1 MRLKTRSRAI
11 ASRKFAV
18 ISIKSMAGCKALA
31 FASLWLILLSA
42 LTAPSAFAHG
52 DHGEAAPPE
61 GGLNL
66 VSFEGFQVELLVS
79 PRPLR
84 VGTESKII
92 AKILRDGSLEPVRNG
107 KIFMTVLP
115 ARQLNRSAS
124 PGEASAGN
132 PDRLDSF
139 PLSPAPEMVWA
150 GSYTLAR
157 QLKEKGP
164 HLVRVALAELDGRSF
179 DPPAIFE
186 FYVNVAPRSGLS
198 SGLLALM
205 ITAIVIGGAGIY
217 RGVVRSRYPLD
228 LNVPLNLLDIP
239 WLKSLVSWQGFQ
251 PLLQIPV
258 LALIALIAFLGLFDI
273 QDGAKNLATKLTWIL
288 WWPGI
293 IFTFILVGRLWCVMC
308 PFGTLNEWSANLA
321 KPNRLFPK
329 FLRNLWL
336 ATFLFVLLTW
346 ADEQIGVIRSPQ
358 MTAWLIFFFAFSA
371 IATGVF
377 FQRRSFCHYLCPIT
391 GLLGLYSMVSPL
403 EVRAGDRSQCQ
414 KNCHQD
420 CYRGNE
426 KGKGCPMFEFPM
438 TVDRNTFC
446 NFCFECVKSCPS
458 SNLAFRVRAFGKDL
472 WASGKRWLDE
482 SYLSVALV
490 GITTIVTVQMLTDWS
505 NWTSGLA
512 RLIPLPVR
520 ILMKP
525 VTYLSLTESAVFFLG
540 SLLLFPLIVFL
551 AAWAANRIA
560 GEKGKGMTK
569 TFVHLAYMFL
579 PVGLAMHLAH
589 NVSHLF
595 IEGPGIIPALQRA
608 LNRYTPLD
616 AGEPNWQFIPLVSSD
631 AIYWAQMLL
640 ILLGFIFSI
649 TVGYRLA
656 ATLFDRHEATGRAFI
671 PLVLVSLLFT
681 LINFYLLTQPMG
693 MRHAM

>member
-1 MRLKTRSRAI
+1 
-11 ASRKFAV
+11 
-18 ISIKSMAGCKALA
+18 
-31 FASLWLILLSA
+31 
-42 LTAPSAFAHG
+42 
-52 DHGEAAPPE
+52 
-61 GGLNL
+61 
-66 VSFEGFQVELLVS
+66 
-79 PRPLR
+79 
-84 VGTESKII
+84 
-92 AKILRDGSLEPVRNG
+92 
-107 KIFMTVLP
+107 
-115 ARQLNRSAS
+115 
-124 PGEASAGN
+124 
-132 PDRLDSF
+132 
-139 PLSPAPEMVWA
+139 
-150 GSYTLAR
+150 
-157 QLKEKGP
+157 
-164 HLVRVALAELDGRSF
+164 
-179 DPPAIFE
+179 
-186 FYVNVAPRSGLS
+186 
-198 SGLLALM
+198 
-205 ITAIVIGGAGIY
+205 
-217 RGVVRSRYPLD
+217 
-228 LNVPLNLLDIP
+228 
-239 WLKSLVSWQGFQ
+239 
-251 PLLQIPV
+251 V

-458 SNLAFRVRAFGKDL
+458 SNLSFRVRAFGKDL

-482 SYLSVALV
+482 SHLSVALV
-490 GITTIVTVQMLTDWS
+490 GITTIVTAQMLTDWS

>member
-1 MRLKTRSRAI
+1 MRLKTRSGAI

-18 ISIKSMAGCKALA
+18 ISIKSMAGCKVLA

-66 VSFEGFQVELLVS
+66 VSFEGFQLEILVS

-84 VGTESKII
+84 AGTDNKITV
-92 AKILRDGSLEPVRNG
+92 KILRNGSLEPARNG
-107 KIFMTVLP
+107 KVFMSVRP
-115 ARQLNRSAS
+115 ARLLNDSSSLAK
-124 PGEASAGN
+124 AGN

-139 PLSPAPEMVWA
+139 PLFPAPETVWA

-157 QLKEKGP
+157 PLKEKGS
-164 HLVRVALAELDGRSF
+164 HVVRVAVAELDGRSF
-179 DPPAIFE
+179 RPPAIFE
-186 FYVNVAPRSGLS
+186 FYVNVAPASGLS
-198 SGLLALM
+198 PGFLLLSL
-205 ITAIVIGGAGIY
+205 TAIAIACVGIY

-239 WLKSLVSWQGFQ
+239 WLKRFVSWQGFQ

-258 LALIALIAFLGLFDI
+258 LALTALIMLLGLFDI
-273 QDGAKNLATKLTWIL
+273 QDGARNLATKLTWIL

-308 PFGTLNEWSANLA
+308 PFGTVNEWAANLV
-321 KPNRLFPK
+321 KPNRLYPK
-329 FLRNLWL
+329 LLRNLWL
-336 ATFLFVLLTW
+336 PTLLFLILTW
-346 ADEQIGVIRSPQ
+346 ADEQLGVIRSPQ
-358 MTAWLIFFFAFSA
+358 MTAWLILFFAFSA

-377 FQRRSFCHYLCPIT
+377 FQRRSFCRYLCPIT

-482 SYLSVALV
+482 SYLSVTLV
-490 GITTIVTVQMLTDWS
+490 GITTIVTAQMLTDWS

-540 SLLLFPLIVFL
+540 SLLLFPLVVFL

-560 GEKGKGMTK
+560 GEKGKGMRK

-595 IEGPGIIPALQRA
+595 IEGPGIIPALQRT

-671 PLVLVSLLFT
+671 PFVLVSLLFT

-693 MRHAM
+693 MRQAM